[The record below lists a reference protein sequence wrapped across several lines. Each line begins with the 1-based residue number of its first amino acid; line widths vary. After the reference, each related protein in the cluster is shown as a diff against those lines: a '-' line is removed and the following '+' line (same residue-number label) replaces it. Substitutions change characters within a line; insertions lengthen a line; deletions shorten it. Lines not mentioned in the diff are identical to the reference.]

1 MQCLALVLSL
11 ALSVLTVGVAQAD
24 GARFGAVEAFFAA
37 DAADAASVRW
47 SRILVPWERVQP
59 EGPESWNL
67 AIADGI
73 VDDEVRRG
81 RELVG
86 VLVNTPRWAAETADR
101 HNTAPPRGLFLPI
114 SDPQNVWASF
124 ARRVAAQYRDRIDTW
139 IIWNEP
145 DVTDP
150 HHAGYAWSGTTA
162 EFVRMQRVAYQ
173 AVREGNPR
181 ARLLL
186 PGATYW
192 WDVRLGRE
200 QFLARYLAIA
210 DKDPEAR
217 ANGHYFDAVPLQ
229 IYTDP
234 FTLFDAPRAY
244 RSILDRYA
252 LTKPIWITET
262 NAPIWDDPDRPLTR
276 GHWRATQREQAAF
289 IVQGYALALAA
300 GVERISLYKMTE
312 PPTWVPG
319 WETYGL
325 VRPEDG
331 AVRPGYHALQT
342 VHRLF
347 GDVTGGQVWQGN
359 GAVVVQLQ
367 ESDRRILVAWSRVP
381 RALRL
386 TIPAVAASATVHTA
400 DGGQMSVS
408 PTSGVYRLD
417 LDPAT
422 HDTAVGQP
430 GVYLVGGSPL
440 IIVEPATEPRV
451 VLTAFH
457 VQPIA
462 NQPVAR
468 ADALLADL
476 TSGIRRANRL
486 AVAPR

>member
-1 MQCLALVLSL
+1 MRPLTLLFSLVLSL
-11 ALSVLTVGVAQAD
+11 LVTGVARAD

-47 SRILVPWERVQP
+47 SRVLVPWERVQP
-59 EGPESWNL
+59 EGHGSWNL
-67 AIADGI
+67 AIPDDI

-86 VLVNTPRWAAETADR
+86 VLVNTPRWAATTADR
-101 HNTAPPRGLFLPI
+101 YNTAPPRGLYLPI
-114 SDPQNVWASF
+114 SDPENVWASF

-150 HHAGYAWSGTTA
+150 HHAGYAWSGTTE
-162 EFVRMQRVAYQ
+162 EFVRLQRVAYQ

-181 ARLLL
+181 ARVLL

-210 DKDPEAR
+210 DTDPEAR
-217 ANGHYFDAVPLQ
+217 ASGYYFDAVPLQ

-234 FTLFDAPRAY
+234 FTLFDATRAY
-244 RSILDRYA
+244 REILDRYG
-252 LTKPIWITET
+252 LKKEIWITET

-276 GHWRATQREQAAF
+276 GHWRATQREQADF

-300 GVERISLYKMTE
+300 GAERISLYKMTE

-325 VRPEDG
+325 VRPEDR
-331 AVRPGYHALQT
+331 AVRPGYRALQT

-347 GDVTGGQVWQGN
+347 GDVTGGEVWQGS

-367 ESDRRILVAWSRVP
+367 VSGRRTLVAWSRVP
-381 RALRL
+381 RTLRL
-386 TIPAVAASATVHTA
+386 AVPAATASATVHTP
-400 DGGQMSVS
+400 DGAQMSIS
-408 PTSGVYRLD
+408 PTAGTYRLD
-417 LDPAT
+417 LGPAT

-430 GVYLVGGSPL
+430 GVYLVGGAPL
-440 IIVEPATEPRV
+440 ILIETAPEPRV
-451 VLTAFH
+451 VGAAFH
-457 VQPIA
+457 VQPITDLR
-462 NQPVAR
+462 VAR
-468 ADALLADL
+468 ANGLLNDLLA
-476 TSGIRRANRL
+476 GIRRANQM
-486 AVAPR
+486 AVASP